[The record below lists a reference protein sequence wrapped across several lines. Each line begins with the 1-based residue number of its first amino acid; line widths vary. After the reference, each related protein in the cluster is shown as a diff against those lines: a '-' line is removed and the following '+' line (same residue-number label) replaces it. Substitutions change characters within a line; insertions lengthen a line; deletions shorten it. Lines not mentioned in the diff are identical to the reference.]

1 MDYKRYHITVTA
13 RITKTYEVDAMDAQE
28 AEEIAHAMF
37 STEKD
42 NIQEKYEQE
51 TQAVTLNK
59 GDDFLW
65 LS

>member
-1 MDYKRYHITVTA
+1 MKYKRYYVTVSA

-28 AEEIAHAMF
+28 ADEIAHAMF
-37 STEKD
+37 STGKD
-42 NIQEKYEQE
+42 DIQEKYEQE
-51 TQAVTLNK
+51 TQAITLNK